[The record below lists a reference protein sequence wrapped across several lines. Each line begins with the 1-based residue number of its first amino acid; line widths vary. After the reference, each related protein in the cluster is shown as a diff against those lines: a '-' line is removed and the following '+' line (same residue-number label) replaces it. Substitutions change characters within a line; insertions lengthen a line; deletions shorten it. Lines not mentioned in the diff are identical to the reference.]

1 MVNFDTMGGKT
12 FLRMMLVVGISAV
25 AAAALI
31 VGIMIGV
38 NDTGTPLI
46 GSDRWF
52 IFYTIPVIFVTL
64 LITVY
69 VYRLLAQEK
78 ITFNY

>member
-1 MVNFDTMGGKT
+1 MANFGTVGGKT

-52 IFYTIPVIFVTL
+52 IFYMIPVIFVTL

-69 VYRLLAQEK
+69 TYRLFAQEK

>member
-1 MVNFDTMGGKT
+1 MTNFDIIGGKT
-12 FLRMMLVVGISAV
+12 FLRMMFVVGLSAV

-31 VGIMIGV
+31 VGVMIGV

-52 IFYTIPVIFVTL
+52 IFYMFPVIFVTL
-64 LITVY
+64 LITIY
-69 VYRLLAQEK
+69 MYRLLAQEK